1 MTVALGSIPELPAAS
16 CEEIKMSEGQVVA
29 SEKYWMI
36 CINQDMAVLAYCNM
50 TTGGELNHY
59 LRAFASQ
66 HTILYNS
73 GKMAKFVGRKIR
85 SMHNRLFFYYYYYP
99 GYSLLC
105 DETGQVKRARG
116 RDREISSKC
125 PGCKQIINEESVL

>member
-1 MTVALGSIPELPAAS
+1 MAIGSIPELPAAG

-29 SEKYWMI
+29 SKKYWMI

-50 TTGGELNHY
+50 TTGGELNY
-59 LRAFASQ
+59 LRAFPSQ

-73 GKMAKFVGRKIR
+73 GKMPKFVGRKIR
-85 SMHNRLFFYYYYYP
+85 SMHNRLFFYYYYP

-105 DETGQVKRARG
+105 DDVR
-116 RDREISSKC
+116 
-125 PGCKQIINEESVL
+125 

>member
-1 MTVALGSIPELPAAS
+1 MALGSIPELPAVS

-50 TTGGELNHY
+50 TTGGELNY

-66 HTILYNS
+66 HTTL
-73 GKMAKFVGRKIR
+73 
-85 SMHNRLFFYYYYYP
+85 
-99 GYSLLC
+99 
-105 DETGQVKRARG
+105 Q
-116 RDREISSKC
+116 
-125 PGCKQIINEESVL
+125 